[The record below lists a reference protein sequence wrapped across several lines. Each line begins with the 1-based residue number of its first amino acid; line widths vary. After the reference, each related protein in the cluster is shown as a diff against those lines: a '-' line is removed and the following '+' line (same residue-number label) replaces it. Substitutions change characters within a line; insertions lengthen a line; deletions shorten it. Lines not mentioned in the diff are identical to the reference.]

1 MADVKGAAPVVT
13 GYCVKCKAKDRKM
26 MNATEVEMTGKGG
39 KPRKAMTGTCEV
51 CGTKMFRIMGNAA
64 PAA

>member
-1 MADVKGAAPVVT
+1 MAEAVVTT

-26 MNATEVEMTGKGG
+26 VNAQEVAMQGKGG
-39 KPRKAMTGTCEV
+39 KERKAMTGACEV

-64 PAA
+64 PKA